1 MTKSSTPNA
10 LGLGLILFIIS
21 VSLAA
26 CSKSSTSTSKNY
38 NASEKDSYILKISEN
53 SDLCGAPQ
61 QIAIE
66 KGFFDDVGLKYK
78 VVKIGQDTSNLDA
91 LNAGKIDASN
101 SLMASIIQP
110 LANGAKLKITTGLH
124 TGCLQILTK
133 DGKIKSAAEL
143 KGKKIG
149 VTAVA
154 GSPAIF
160 AKRVLAKSGLKVSDE
175 KGDVSF
181 VTYQSDQLGQVLDK
195 GEVDAIALGDPDTE
209 VLKKQYGFKTL
220 ANSSTDK
227 GFKNE
232 YCCVAYVSNDIVK
245 KHPAVAA
252 KYTLAMQKA
261 ANWVQKH
268 KKETV
273 DIQLNQNYVAGSKDN
288 NLTSLNSYTF
298 KPSYSGAYDS
308 FDTVASDLRKIGIL
322 SNDVDL
328 KALRINSFLKVKNVK

>member
-1 MTKSSTPNA
+1 MKKYLTPKFF
-10 LGLGLILFIIS
+10 GLGLMLLTLS
-21 VSLAA
+21 VGLAA
-26 CSKSSTSTSKNY
+26 CSNSSSSTSKNY
-38 NASEKDSYILKISEN
+38 DASEKDPYVLKISEN

-61 QIAIE
+61 QIAVE
-66 KGFFDDVGLKYK
+66 KGFFREVGLKYK

-124 TGCLQILTK
+124 TGCLQLLTK
-133 DGKIKSAAEL
+133 DGKIKSAADL

-160 AKRVLAKSGLKVSDE
+160 AKRVLAKSGLKVSDD

-209 VLKKQYGFKTL
+209 VLKKQYHFKTL

-227 GFKNE
+227 GFKDE
-232 YCCVAYVSNDIVK
+232 YCCVAYVSNDIAK
-245 KHPAVAA
+245 KHPAVTA

-261 ANWVQKH
+261 TNWIQKH
-268 KKETV
+268 KEQTAA
-273 DIQLNQNYVAGSKDN
+273 IQLDKNYVAGNKDS

-322 SNDVDL
+322 SDDVDL
-328 KALRINSFLKVKNVK
+328 KALRTNSFLKVKDVK

>member
-1 MTKSSTPNA
+1 MQKFPTLKF
-10 LGLGLILFIIS
+10 LKLGLILFAIS
-21 VSLAA
+21 VGLAA
-26 CSKSSTSTSKNY
+26 CSNSSSSTSKNY
-38 NASEKDSYILKISEN
+38 DASEKDSYVLKISEN

-66 KGFFDDVGLKYK
+66 KGFFDKVGLKYK

-124 TGCLQILTK
+124 TGCLQVLTK
-133 DGKIKSAAEL
+133 DGKIKSAADL

-160 AKRVLAKSGLKVSDE
+160 AKRVLSNAGLKVSDD

-227 GFKNE
+227 DFKDE
-232 YCCVAYVSNDIVK
+232 YCCVAYVANDIAK

-261 ANWVQKH
+261 ADWVQKH

-273 DIQLNQNYVAGSKDN
+273 DIQLNKNYVAGSKDS

-298 KPSYSGAYDS
+298 EPSYSGAYDS
-308 FDTVASDLRKIGIL
+308 FDSVASDLRKVGIL

-328 KALRINSFLKVKNVK
+328 KALRSNSFLKVKDVK

>member
-1 MTKSSTPNA
+1 
-10 LGLGLILFIIS
+10 
-21 VSLAA
+21 
-26 CSKSSTSTSKNY
+26 
-38 NASEKDSYILKISEN
+38 
-53 SDLCGAPQ
+53 
-61 QIAIE
+61 
-66 KGFFDDVGLKYK
+66 
-78 VVKIGQDTSNLDA
+78 
-91 LNAGKIDASN
+91 
-101 SLMASIIQP
+101 MASIIQP

-268 KKETV
+268 KEETV
-273 DIQLNQNYVAGSKDN
+273 DIQLNQNYVAGSKDS

>member
-1 MTKSSTPNA
+1 MTKYSTPKC

-21 VSLAA
+21 VSSAA
-26 CSKSSTSTSKNY
+26 CSKSSISTSKNY

-133 DGKIKSAAEL
+133 NGKIKSAAEL

-175 KGDVSF
+175 KGDF
-181 VTYQSDQLGQVLDK
+181 RFT
-195 GEVDAIALGDPDTE
+195 
-209 VLKKQYGFKTL
+209 
-220 ANSSTDK
+220 
-227 GFKNE
+227 
-232 YCCVAYVSNDIVK
+232 
-245 KHPAVAA
+245 
-252 KYTLAMQKA
+252 
-261 ANWVQKH
+261 
-268 KKETV
+268 
-273 DIQLNQNYVAGSKDN
+273 
-288 NLTSLNSYTF
+288 TF
-298 KPSYSGAYDS
+298 GRVYP
-308 FDTVASDLRKIGIL
+308 
-322 SNDVDL
+322 
-328 KALRINSFLKVKNVK
+328 

>member
-1 MTKSSTPNA
+1 MTKYSTPNA

-21 VSLAA
+21 VSLVA

-133 DGKIKSAAEL
+133 NGKIKSAAEL
-143 KGKKIG
+143 KGKKI
-149 VTAVA
+149 A
-154 GSPAIF
+154 PRPNI
-160 AKRVLAKSGLKVSDE
+160 
-175 KGDVSF
+175 
-181 VTYQSDQLGQVLDK
+181 
-195 GEVDAIALGDPDTE
+195 
-209 VLKKQYGFKTL
+209 
-220 ANSSTDK
+220 
-227 GFKNE
+227 
-232 YCCVAYVSNDIVK
+232 C
-245 KHPAVAA
+245 
-252 KYTLAMQKA
+252 
-261 ANWVQKH
+261 
-268 KKETV
+268 
-273 DIQLNQNYVAGSKDN
+273 
-288 NLTSLNSYTF
+288 
-298 KPSYSGAYDS
+298 
-308 FDTVASDLRKIGIL
+308 
-322 SNDVDL
+322 
-328 KALRINSFLKVKNVK
+328 